1 MDIKDPLA
9 TPNLLMAVLA
19 YSEHVGE
26 NLHEGP
32 IIGLKKTWYKTMVL
46 TKMNFIFFLKTFF
59 PEQAKIYVLI
69 PQGFVFFHYYNKI

>member
-1 MDIKDPLA
+1 MDIKDPFA

-32 IIGLKKTWYKTMVL
+32 IIGLKKT
-46 TKMNFIFFLKTFF
+46 
-59 PEQAKIYVLI
+59 
-69 PQGFVFFHYYNKI
+69 